1 MNSPNV
7 LWIFIED
14 MNDWLGGYGHQVVPT
29 PNIDQ
34 LAENG
39 VRFDRAYMPAGV
51 CSPSR
56 SAVITGMYQTTIG
69 AHNHRSSR
77 PNFRGMSMGQDYD
90 AISLSD
96 GVSTIPEHFRDAGYY
111 TFIEGK
117 TDYNFVHQS
126 TNLYHHN
133 NPKMGFKGAQ
143 DGSDWSGRPDGKPFF
158 GQIQLTGGKQFG
170 NPNLQRH
177 TDPSDITVPPYY
189 PDHPIIR
196 DEIALHYD
204 CVSHTDAEVGQILTR
219 LKEDSLLENTI
230 IFLFSDHG
238 MRLPRHKQFIYE
250 GGHKVPLIISG
261 LDHMDQLQPGI
272 VRQDL
277 VSGIDISATSLAL
290 ANLEVPDEMEG
301 QHLFSSNFTP
311 RQYIIAAKDRCDY
324 TIDRIRA
331 VRTQKYGYLRNFMTD
346 RPYMQPQ
353 YRDSSNFM
361 TLLHDMYDD
370 GKLNDVQAA
379 FWCPDRPDEELYD
392 LENDPHE
399 TINLANNPNYTSIL
413 AEHREILNN
422 WIDKTDDKG
431 QYPESEIGLRC
442 VLNRWTHQCINPEY
456 AKLES

>member
-1 MNSPNV
+1 
-7 LWIFIED
+7 
-14 MNDWLGGYGHQVVPT
+14 
-29 PNIDQ
+29 
-34 LAENG
+34 
-39 VRFDRAYMPAGV
+39 
-51 CSPSR
+51 
-56 SAVITGMYQTTIG
+56 
-69 AHNHRSSR
+69 
-77 PNFRGMSMGQDYD
+77 
-90 AISLSD
+90 
-96 GVSTIPEHFRDAGYY
+96 
-111 TFIEGK
+111 
-117 TDYNFVHQS
+117 
-126 TNLYHHN
+126 
-133 NPKMGFKGAQ
+133 
-143 DGSDWSGRPDGKPFF
+143 
-158 GQIQLTGGKQFG
+158 TGGKQFG

-204 CVSHTDAEVGQILTR
+204 CVSHTDTEVGQILTR
-219 LKEDSLLENTI
+219 LKEDNLLENTI

-250 GGHKVPLIISG
+250 GGHKVPLIISE

-290 ANLEVPDEMEG
+290 ADLEVPDEMEG

-311 RQYIIAAKDRCDY
+311 RQYVIAAKDRCDY

-353 YRDSSNFM
+353 YRDGSNFM

-379 FWCPDRPDEELYD
+379 FWCLDRPDEELYD

-442 VLNRWTHQCINPEY
+442 VLNRWTHQCVNPEY
-456 AKLES
+456 AKLEN

>member
-1 MNSPNV
+1 
-7 LWIFIED
+7 
-14 MNDWLGGYGHQVVPT
+14 
-29 PNIDQ
+29 
-34 LAENG
+34 
-39 VRFDRAYMPAGV
+39 
-51 CSPSR
+51 
-56 SAVITGMYQTTIG
+56 
-69 AHNHRSSR
+69 
-77 PNFRGMSMGQDYD
+77 
-90 AISLSD
+90 
-96 GVSTIPEHFRDAGYY
+96 
-111 TFIEGK
+111 
-117 TDYNFVHQS
+117 
-126 TNLYHHN
+126 
-133 NPKMGFKGAQ
+133 
-143 DGSDWSGRPDGKPFF
+143 
-158 GQIQLTGGKQFG
+158 
-170 NPNLQRH
+170 
-177 TDPSDITVPPYY
+177 
-189 PDHPIIR
+189 
-196 DEIALHYD
+196 LHYD

-290 ANLEVPDEMEG
+290 ADLEVPDEMEG

-311 RQYIIAAKDRCDY
+311 RQYVIAAKDRCDY

-353 YRDSSNFM
+353 YRDGSNFM

>member
-1 MNSPNV
+1 M
-7 LWIFIED
+7 
-14 MNDWLGGYGHQVVPT
+14 
-29 PNIDQ
+29 
-34 LAENG
+34 
-39 VRFDRAYMPAGV
+39 
-51 CSPSR
+51 
-56 SAVITGMYQTTIG
+56 AVIGLG
-69 AHNHRSSR
+69 C
-77 PNFRGMSMGQDYD
+77 
-90 AISLSD
+90 
-96 GVSTIPEHFRDAGYY
+96 
-111 TFIEGK
+111 
-117 TDYNFVHQS
+117 
-126 TNLYHHN
+126 
-133 NPKMGFKGAQ
+133 
-143 DGSDWSGRPDGKPFF
+143 PDGKSFF

-204 CVSHTDAEVGQILTR
+204 CVSHTDTEVGQILTR

-290 ANLEVPDEMEG
+290 ADLEVPDEMEG

-311 RQYIIAAKDRCDY
+311 RQYVIAAKDRCDY

-353 YRDSSNFM
+353 YRDGSNFM

-379 FWCPDRPDEELYD
+379 FWCLDRPDEELYD

-442 VLNRWTHQCINPEY
+442 VLNRWTHQCVNPEY
-456 AKLES
+456 AKLEN